1 MLALSERSSY
11 EGGGT
16 DFDCLDEV
24 LHLEQGELVLFDASM
39 YHAGVPITT
48 GLRYLLVGFCHTKI
62 SAMRAVGNLNLN
74 LDPIY
79 GNRNSFE
86 LWHMKRFEEQSQH
99 LLDAVRDLG
108 MRQEAHMLSPSSSWI
123 GCNEDTTCS
132 IASFAKRVFWFH
144 VKRLELEH
152 TMDGGCEFWTQILD
166 CDPEASDALDS
177 IPWYERH
184 SYTVHVLLHVVRVEV
199 SVPIVSLIRH
209 QDKDEEAFQKS
220 QGGIVRHPVVASV
233 TYLTTDGI
241 PTCVFGEHGCFVSYP
256 KHGNHLAFG

>member
-1 MLALSERSSY
+1 MPFCHVERTFVPLTPIIASLHLLPYMLCSLAFNVQFVVKYDAAQQRELTRHYDAGDISFMLALSERSSY

-16 DFDCLDEV
+16 DFDCLNEV
-24 LHLEQGELVLFDASM
+24 LHLEQGDLVVFDASI
-39 YHAGVPITT
+39 YHCGVPITT

-62 SAMRAVGNLNLN
+62 SAIRAVGNLNLN
-74 LDPIY
+74 FDPIY
-79 GNRNSFE
+79 GNRNSVE

-132 IASFAKRVFWFH
+132 IASFAKQVFWFH

-152 TMDGGCEFWTQILD
+152 TMDGGGCEFWTQILD

-177 IPWYERH
+177 IPWYEMH
-184 SYTVHVLLHVVRVEV
+184 S
-199 SVPIVSLIRH
+199 
-209 QDKDEEAFQKS
+209 
-220 QGGIVRHPVVASV
+220 
-233 TYLTTDGI
+233 
-241 PTCVFGEHGCFVSYP
+241 
-256 KHGNHLAFG
+256 